1 MESCHVIPPDGK
13 ASEELVA
20 EGLSLRDGAEAA
32 VDDLLG
38 VELDAILG
46 EVEPLLD
53 DRGQLPD
60 PAALLAEHVLR
71 ARGADDDLRAHR
83 RDAHLHAGV
92 AVLRQLPRQHLVELG
107 VEHTVA
113 DELRT
118 RAPRSDTQIHR
129 RKGGRR
135 QGSDTVRRSSRTF
148 FFLLIWVAMVDG
160 GRWGARS
167 GGGGGGGERARAL
180 GFWKRVGRGV
190 AAREEAAKGRT

>member
-1 MESCHVIPPDGK
+1 MQIYKHLPTTSKPANDTTSGHQEVGSYQIIPPDGK

-38 VELDAILG
+38 VELDAVLG

-60 PAALLAEHVLR
+60 PATLLTEHVLR

-92 AVLRQLPRQHLVELG
+92 AVLGQLPRQHLVKLG

-118 RAPRSDTQIHR
+118 RARRSDTQIHR
-129 RKGGRR
+129 RKGEETGR
-135 QGSDTVRRSSRTF
+135 
-148 FFLLIWVAMVDG
+148 
-160 GRWGARS
+160 
-167 GGGGGGGERARAL
+167 
-180 GFWKRVGRGV
+180 
-190 AAREEAAKGRT
+190 